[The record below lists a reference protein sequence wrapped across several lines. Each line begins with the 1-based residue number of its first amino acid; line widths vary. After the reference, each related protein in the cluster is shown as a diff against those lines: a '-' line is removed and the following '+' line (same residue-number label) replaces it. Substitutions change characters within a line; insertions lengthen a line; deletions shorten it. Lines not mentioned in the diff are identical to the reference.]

1 MEMIFMVTANYL
13 AINKSFPKLTVHK
26 IGSSCSEN
34 KGLYKRAKVKLKYYN

>member
-1 MEMIFMVTANYL
+1 MVTANYL
-13 AINKSFPKLTVHK
+13 AINKSFPKLTVQK